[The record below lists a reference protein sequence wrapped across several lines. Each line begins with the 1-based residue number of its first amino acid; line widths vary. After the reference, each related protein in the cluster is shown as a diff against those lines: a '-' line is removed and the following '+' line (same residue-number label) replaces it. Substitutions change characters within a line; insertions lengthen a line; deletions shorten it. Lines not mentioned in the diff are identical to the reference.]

1 MRPRLGRRAPSDPK
15 AGPPAKSLDA
25 SGGGVLPRKLTLR
38 SIMTNER
45 ARALRKNMS
54 EAERKLWRGLR
65 HKRLD
70 GARFRRQHPIGRF
83 IVDFVCLERR
93 LVVEVDGGQH
103 TEDAQVVY
111 DARRD
116 RWLEAEGY
124 RVMCVATAE
133 VYVNVDGVLDTIW
146 AALGEQMSARGRD
159 TPT

>member
-1 MRPRLGRRAPSDPK
+1 VLNDCGTALSGRPSPCGE
-15 AGPPAKSLDA
+15 
-25 SGGGVLPRKLTLR
+25 GGYAFG
-38 SIMTNER
+38 
-45 ARALRKNMS
+45 
-54 EAERKLWRGLR
+54 
-65 HKRLD
+65 
-70 GARFRRQHPIGRF
+70 
-83 IVDFVCLERR
+83 
-93 LVVEVDGGQH
+93 

>member
-1 MRPRLGRRAPSDPK
+1 MA
-15 AGPPAKSLDA
+15 
-25 SGGGVLPRKLTLR
+25 
-38 SIMTNER
+38 NER

-54 EAERKLWRGLR
+54 DAERKLWRGLR

-83 IVDFVCLERR
+83 IVDFVCQERR

-103 TEDAQVVY
+103 TEDAQVAY

-116 RWLEAEGY
+116 RWLKAEGY
-124 RVMCVATAE
+124 RVMRVATAE
-133 VYVNVDGVLDTIW
+133 VYGNVDGVLDTIW
-146 AALGEQMSARGRD
+146 AALREQMSARGRD